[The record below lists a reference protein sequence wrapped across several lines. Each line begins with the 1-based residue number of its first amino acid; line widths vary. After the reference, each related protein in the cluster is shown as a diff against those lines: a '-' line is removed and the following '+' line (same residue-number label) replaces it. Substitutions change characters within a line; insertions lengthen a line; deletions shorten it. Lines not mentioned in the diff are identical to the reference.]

1 MDKCKKIGA
10 MMLGGAIGLIAVFSA
25 ERNSKKEEAEK
36 AAEEYKAQES
46 KKLQDKKDKEQKI
59 RDIEFYKNL
68 IRKAKADIERY
79 KDHDEKDGDEYWLEL
94 VSDEEDQIDAY
105 ETELKVLE
113 GT

>member
-1 MDKCKKIGA
+1 MDKSKKIGA
-10 MMLGGAIGLIAVFSA
+10 MMLGGAIGLLAVFSA

-46 KKLQDKKDKEQKI
+46 KKLHDKKDKEQKI
-59 RDIEFYKNL
+59 RDIEYYKWR
-68 IRKAKADIERY
+68 IKKETDSIERY
-79 KDHDEKDGDEYWLEL
+79 KKNYEKDGDDFWLEMI
-94 VSDEEDQIDAY
+94 SDAEDNIDNY